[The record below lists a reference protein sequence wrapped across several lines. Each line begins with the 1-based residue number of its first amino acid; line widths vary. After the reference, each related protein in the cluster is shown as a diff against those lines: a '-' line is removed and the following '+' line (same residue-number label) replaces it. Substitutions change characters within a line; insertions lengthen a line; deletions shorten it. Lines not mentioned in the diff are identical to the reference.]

1 MRSAMRDR
9 TIGSAIDEM
18 SMKSIRRR
26 IVMLAFAGSGIAM
39 LGACGAPAEQPAPAG
54 LNLSLTQATA
64 SGAYVV
70 TLEPPTTPPPLNRIH
85 AWTVIV
91 KRASGE
97 PVRGARIDVG
107 GGMPQHGHGLPTR
120 PRVIDGDANGTY
132 RLQGMKFSMPGWW
145 TITLKVRDAQRDDDV
160 TFNVVLPPAAAS

>member
-1 MRSAMRDR
+1 
-9 TIGSAIDEM
+9 
-18 SMKSIRRR
+18 
-26 IVMLAFAGSGIAM
+26 MLAFAGSCVVV
-39 LGACGAPAEQPAPAG
+39 LGACGAPAEQPVPAG

-85 AWTVIV
+85 AWTVTV

-97 PVRGARIDVG
+97 PVHGARIDVS

-120 PRVIDGDANGTY
+120 PRVVDGDASGTY

-145 TITLKVRDAQRDDDV
+145 TITLKVRGAQRDDDV
-160 TFNVVLPPAAAS
+160 TFNVVLPPVAAS

>member
-1 MRSAMRDR
+1 MRSATRDR
-9 TIGSAIDEM
+9 AAASGVVEM

-26 IVMLAFAGSGIAM
+26 IVMLAFAGSCIAM
-39 LGACGAPAEQPAPAG
+39 LGACGAPAEQSVPAG
-54 LNLSLTQATA
+54 LNLSLTRTTA

-70 TLEPPTTPPPLNRIH
+70 TLDPPTTPPPLNRIH
-85 AWTVIV
+85 VWTVSV
-91 KRASGE
+91 SRASGE
-97 PVRGARIDVG
+97 PVRGARIDVS

-120 PRVIDGDANGTY
+120 PRVVEIDGNGAY

-160 TFNVVLPPAAAS
+160 TFNVVLPAAAAS